1 MEQAWNVK
9 RDKVTNESNNII
21 NAYNKKIQALQD
33 DVKKAQQE
41 YDTVRS
47 HCDTAQYAHSS
58 FTFHDRRWPKL
69 KPRCRRRTMIV
80 QLP

>member
-9 RDKVTNESNNII
+9 RDQVTNESNNII

-47 HCDTAQYAHSS
+47 RRDVARLPPTHHKRSTTGDGQSS
-58 FTFHDRRWPKL
+58 S
-69 KPRCRRRTMIV
+69 CV
-80 QLP
+80 AEGEQ